1 MGTLEAEDGASKQE
15 LPLTA
20 PEAIWLQSGFLLLH
34 EGRKM
39 KSWKA
44 CNLLGVLLLTLNRPP
59 RLSSF
64 FTVMTWL
71 VGKSTPFLRSPL
83 LTKCLPVTCTLT
95 PSFL

>member
-1 MGTLEAEDGASKQE
+1 MGTLEAENSASKQE

-20 PEAIWLQSGFLLLH
+20 PEAIWLQSGCLSLH
-34 EGRKM
+34 EGRKI

-64 FTVMTWL
+64 FTLMAWL
-71 VGKSTPFLRSPL
+71 VGKSAPFLRSPL
-83 LTKCLPVTCTLT
+83 LIKCLPVARMLT
-95 PSFL
+95 HSFL